1 MLHRYGNIEYVMK
14 LPFGR
19 AVKLIKK
26 CADEAMREKFYMQWL
41 MYLPLMTKDTYIS
54 FEEFYQSTQ
63 VTIDRRP
70 KDEIMK
76 EILGKGK

>member
-14 LPFGR
+14 LPLHR
-19 AVKLIKK
+19 AVKLIRK
-26 CADEAMREKFYMQWL
+26 CAEEAEKEKFYMQWL
-41 MYLPLMTKDTYIS
+41 ARLPLMTKETFIP

-70 KDEIMK
+70 KDEIMH
-76 EILGKGK
+76 EILGRKK

>member
-14 LPFGR
+14 LPFDR
-19 AVKLIKK
+19 AIKLIKK
-26 CADEAMREKFYMQWL
+26 CKDEALREKFYMQWL
-41 MYLPLMTKDTYIS
+41 ARLPLMTKETFIP

-63 VTIDRRP
+63 ITIDRRP

-76 EILGKGK
+76 EILGREK